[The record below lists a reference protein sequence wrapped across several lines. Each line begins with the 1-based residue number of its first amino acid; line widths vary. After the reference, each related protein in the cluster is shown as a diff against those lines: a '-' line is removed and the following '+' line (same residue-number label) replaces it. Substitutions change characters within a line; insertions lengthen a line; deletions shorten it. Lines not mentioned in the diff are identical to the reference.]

1 MSLKPLLIIAALG
14 TAAPALAA
22 DGNTIAPG
30 NTTLTLSAE
39 GRSTRA
45 PDIALFSAGVSNQ
58 ARTAAEALAANAASM
73 NQVVAA
79 LKKAGIE
86 GRDIQTSNLSVGPVY
101 ATSPGSNRPK
111 VVAYQVN
118 NQVSARE
125 RKVAELGRVLDA
137 LVEAGANDINGPTF
151 SLDAPDAALDEARA
165 SAMKA
170 ARARAQLY
178 ASAAGLKV
186 LRIVS
191 ISESGGYAPQPR
203 PMLMAKMAMADAAP
217 SPVEAGEVAM
227 QVSVNV
233 VFELAPQ

>member
-58 ARTAAEALAANAASM
+58 ARTAAEALAANAALM

-151 SLDAPDAALDEARA
+151 SLDSPDAALDEARTA
-165 SAMKA
+165 AMKA

-178 ASAAGLKV
+178 AIAAGLKV

-203 PMLMAKMAMADAAP
+203 PMMMAKMAMADAAP

-233 VFELAPQ
+233 TFELAPQ

>member
-14 TAAPALAA
+14 AATPAVAA

-30 NTTLTLSAE
+30 NTTLSLTAE

-58 ARTAAEALAANAASM
+58 GRTAAEALAANAAAM

-79 LKKAGIE
+79 LKRAGIE

-101 ATSPGSNRPK
+101 ANQNGTGRPK
-111 VVAYQVN
+111 VVAYQVS
-118 NQVSARE
+118 NQVSVRE
-125 RKVAELGRVLDA
+125 RKVAELGKVLDA

-165 SAMKA
+165 AAMKA

-178 ASAAGLKV
+178 AGAAGLKV
-186 LRIVS
+186 VRIVS
-191 ISESGGYAPQPR
+191 ISESGGFIPRPQP
-203 PMLMAKMAMADAAP
+203 MMMAKMAMADAAP
-217 SPVEAGEVAM
+217 SPVEAGEVAS
-227 QVSVNV
+227 QVNVSV
-233 VFELAPQ
+233 VFELGPQ

>member
-14 TAAPALAA
+14 AATPAVAA

-30 NTTLTLSAE
+30 NTTLSLTAE
-39 GRSTRA
+39 GRSTRT

-58 ARTAAEALAANAASM
+58 GRTAAEALAANAAAM

-79 LKKAGIE
+79 LKRAGIE

-101 ATSPGSNRPK
+101 ANQNGTGRPK
-111 VVAYQVN
+111 VVAYQVS
-118 NQVSARE
+118 NQVSVRE
-125 RKVAELGRVLDA
+125 RKVAELGKVLDA

-165 SAMKA
+165 AAMKA

-178 ASAAGLKV
+178 AGAAGLKV
-186 LRIVS
+186 VRIVS
-191 ISESGGYAPQPR
+191 ISESGGFIPRPQP
-203 PMLMAKMAMADAAP
+203 MMMAKMAMADAAP
-217 SPVEAGEVAM
+217 SPVEAGEVAS

-233 VFELAPQ
+233 VFELGPQ